1 MRRSPSAHAI
11 FLCSM
16 MDAEAQAEPAAS
28 AAPLPRLLLV
38 DDDETFTQVMAR
50 ALKRRS
56 FDVRVAHDSHAAM
69 TALNKD
75 FDYAVIDLM
84 LGHGESGLSLLPQ
97 LRARNPAIFILML
110 TGYASIAT
118 TVDAIKLGA
127 DNYLAKP
134 ADADTIVAALRRA
147 AFPANELPEVTPT
160 SLAQVKWE
168 HIQRVLSEHEG
179 NISAAARSLNM
190 HRRSLQR
197 MLNKKRP
204 G

>member
-1 MRRSPSAHAI
+1 
-11 FLCSM
+11 M
-16 MDAEAQAEPAAS
+16 MDADIWSGSSDDTAIPS
-28 AAPLPRLLLV
+28 PRLLLV

-56 FDVRVAHDSHAAM
+56 FDVRIAHDTHTAM
-69 TALNKD
+69 TAMSRN

-84 LGHGESGLSLLPQ
+84 LGDGESGLSLLPH
-97 LRARNPAIFILML
+97 LRSRNPGMFILML

-134 ADADTIVAALRRA
+134 ADADTIVAALLRSTADA
-147 AFPANELPEVTPT
+147 AELPEVTPA

-168 HIQRVLSEHEG
+168 HIQRVLSEHDG

-204 G
+204 S

>member
-1 MRRSPSAHAI
+1 
-11 FLCSM
+11 
-16 MDAEAQAEPAAS
+16 MDAETRSESTADIVTPS
-28 AAPLPRLLLV
+28 PRLLLV

-50 ALKRRS
+50 ALKRRN
-56 FDVRVAHDSHAAM
+56 FDVRVAHSTQAATAAM
-69 TALNKD
+69 SKG

-84 LGHGESGLSLLPQ
+84 LGDGESGLSLLPR
-97 LRARNPAIFILML
+97 LRERNPGMFILML

-134 ADADTIVAALRRA
+134 ADANAIVAALRRSTRDA
-147 AFPANELPEVTPT
+147 SELPDVMPA

-204 G
+204 S

>member
-1 MRRSPSAHAI
+1 
-11 FLCSM
+11 
-16 MDAEAQAEPAAS
+16 
-28 AAPLPRLLLV
+28 
-38 DDDETFTQVMAR
+38 
-50 ALKRRS
+50 
-56 FDVRVAHDSHAAM
+56 
-69 TALNKD
+69 
-75 FDYAVIDLM
+75 
-84 LGHGESGLSLLPQ
+84 
-97 LRARNPAIFILML
+97 ML

-134 ADADTIVAALRRA
+134 ADADTIVAALRRGA
-147 AFPANELPEVTPT
+147 PFINALPETPPP

-204 G
+204 L